1 MFRFLHLA
9 DLHLETR
16 FGGRPAAK
24 ERLREAT
31 LEAFDR
37 AVEYAIAEK
46 LHAVL
51 AAGDLFDDP
60 LLSLRTELEFLRQV
74 RRLSEAGIWF
84 LSACGNHDPGGSAKR
99 SAGLGLHEE
108 IGGEAWLARVHM
120 FRRAKPEPV
129 VITDAAGN
137 EVGVVVGAGHVSDRE
152 DKNLASQF
160 TRLETAL
167 PVVGLL
173 HTQVES
179 ARAADAHERYAPST
193 PADYERLGYAY
204 WALGH
209 VHLRQ
214 QAVPGQPIWYAGNLQ
229 GRNPRETGPK
239 GGLVVEA
246 QAGVDATPSF
256 VPFAPVVWERL
267 ENADLV
273 DLATREALARTFAAQ
288 IHEVQ
293 GTAGA
298 DVAVRIEL
306 RGETPL
312 ARVLKDP
319 EECAQLEEEL
329 IERTGAI
336 DVQLRDRGVHA
347 PRDLATLRE
356 TPSVLA
362 KALELVEL
370 AREGDSALDAIAP
383 FQLAGLED
391 EEADRSAY
399 LLRLLEGIEDDLFSH
414 CLSEEDE

>member
-16 FGGRPAAK
+16 FGGRHAAK

-31 LEAFDR
+31 LEALDR
-37 AVEYAIAEK
+37 AVEYALRKE

-51 AAGDLFDDP
+51 VAGDLFDDP

-84 LSACGNHDPGGSAKR
+84 LSVCGNHDPGGAGKR
-99 SAGLGLHEE
+99 SAGLGLHEP
-108 IGGEAWLARVHM
+108 IGGEPWLARVHM
-120 FRRAKPEPV
+120 FRHAKPETV
-129 VITDAAGN
+129 VITDKDGN
-137 EVGVVVGAGHVSDRE
+137 DVGIVVGAGHVGDRE
-152 DKNLASQF
+152 DKNLTSDF
-160 TRLETAL
+160 TKLDTEL

-179 ARAADAHERYAPST
+179 ARAAEAHERYAPST

-214 QAVPGQPIWYAGNLQ
+214 QAAAGQPVWYSGNLQ

-246 QAGVDATPSF
+246 QAGVDASPCF

-267 ENADLV
+267 ENADLAEH
-273 DLATREALARTFAAQ
+273 ATRDALARAFAAQ
-288 IHEVQ
+288 IHAAQQAANAEI
-293 GTAGA
+293 
-298 DVAVRIEL
+298 AVRIDL
-306 RGETPL
+306 RGESPL
-312 ARVLKDP
+312 SRVLKDS

-329 IERTGAI
+329 IERTGAVE
-336 DVQLRDRGVHA
+336 VQLRDRGVFA
-347 PRDLATLRE
+347 PRDIAALRE
-356 TPSVLA
+356 SPSVLG
-362 KALELVEL
+362 KALELVEA
-370 AREGDSALDAIAP
+370 ARAGAAGLESIAP
-383 FQLAGLED
+383 HKLAGLED
-391 EEADRSAY
+391 EGTDRAAY
-399 LLRLLEGIEDDLFSH
+399 LARLLEGIEDDLFNR
-414 CLSEEDE
+414 CLSEDEE